1 MNPTRRDV
9 LKAMALT
16 TGGLAFSP
24 FLAQLK
30 AEAAGRVSKLPKRFV
45 FISRSNGMR
54 TYGIAPKGLESLV
67 PGPGNSGR
75 GEPPKSVLTR
85 RLTGYEL
92 NDSMAALN
100 PFRDRMNIING
111 LSANMVT
118 GAHGAGFGALG
129 AYNGEKVAVDR
140 TIDGALAN
148 TLPGVFK
155 HIGFKLDQKLD
166 AKIDRPN
173 LTAFGPK
180 QIGSY
185 YCDPSMAFAE
195 LFGAIA
201 TDKDVKARQLGD
213 KKLLDFLVDDT
224 KRMQAN
230 LNSAEKEKLDH
241 YLGAFESL
249 SDRRVKLAAMA
260 ETLKQHAPRYAQDKY
275 TSQIETHRLEAHFDM
290 AAAALIAGLT
300 NVVTLR
306 ADTLGQ
312 RYVGL
317 DMGAWTV
324 HEIGHIEKPGGSNK
338 PADQMAKEREEGIT
352 GVEARTRIRK
362 THYDLVGELVRKLDA
377 VPEGDGTMLDNTLV
391 VVYSDHG
398 AYHHASFD
406 QFPFVTIGG
415 AGGAIKTGQYLHYP
429 HTRYDG
435 NRTIGSFYTSLMHA
449 AGAPCE
455 GFGQLDPGENEREQ
469 KSPLPELLA

>member
-1 MNPTRRDV
+1 MKQSRRDV

-16 TGGLAFSP
+16 AGGLAFSP
-24 FLAQLK
+24 FLTQLK
-30 AEAAGRVSKLPKRFV
+30 AEAAGSVSKLPKRFV

-54 TYGIAPKGLESLV
+54 TYGIAPKGLEDLV
-67 PGPGNSGR
+67 PGPGNSNR
-75 GEPPKSVLTR
+75 VAPPKSLLTHK
-85 RLTGYEL
+85 LADYAL

-100 PFRDRMNIING
+100 PFRERMNIING
-111 LSANMVT
+111 LSANMIT

-129 AYNGEKVAVDR
+129 AYNGEKVAVDE

-148 TLPGVFK
+148 ALPGVFK
-155 HIGFKLDQKLD
+155 HLGFKLEHKLD

-201 TDKDVKARQLGD
+201 TDKQVKARQLGD

-224 KRMQAN
+224 KRMQAK

-260 ETLKQHAPRYAQDKY
+260 DTLEEHAPQYAHDKY
-275 TSQIETHRLEAHFDM
+275 TSEVETHRLEAHFDM
-290 AAAALIAGLT
+290 AAASLIAGLT

-306 ADTLGQ
+306 ADTLSQ
-312 RYVGL
+312 RYTGL
-317 DMGAWTV
+317 GMGAWTV
-324 HEIGHIEKPGGSNK
+324 HEIGHIEKPGGANK
-338 PADQMAKEREEGIT
+338 PADQMAKERDEGIT

-362 THYDLVGELVRKLDA
+362 THYDQVGELARKLDA
-377 VPEGDGTMLDNTLV
+377 VPEGDGTMLDNTLI

-398 AYHHASFD
+398 AYHHPSFD

-429 HTRYDG
+429 HTRYAG
-435 NRTIGSFYTSLMHA
+435 NRTIGSFYSTLMHA
-449 AGAPCE
+449 AGVPRD
-455 GFGQLDPGENEREQ
+455 GFGQLDPGENENEQ
-469 KSPLPELLA
+469 KSPLAELLA